1 MYVIV
6 VYDIMMVHGK
16 DSHIVL
22 GLILGYMY
30 EPDKSTIVI
39 IIDFDYLAGKSFL

>member
-6 VYDIMMVHGK
+6 LYDIVTVHGK

-22 GLILGYMY
+22 GLILRYMY
-30 EPDKSTIVI
+30 KPDKSTIVI
-39 IIDFDYLAGKSFL
+39 VIDFDYLAEKSFL

>member
-6 VYDIMMVHGK
+6 VYDIVTVHGK

-22 GLILGYMY
+22 GLILRYMY

-39 IIDFDYLAGKSFL
+39 IINFDYLAGKSFL